1 MKEELISFETAVLAK
16 EKGFTAF
23 NDKFK
28 SALIDSRNYDVQR
41 YSFYRVIEKEQ
52 TLELNV
58 GTNSSNINGL
68 WESYN
73 DVNFKTQKNYFAPT
87 QSLLQRWLREVHNIE
102 ILINRIP
109 PEAVLASKNNGKNIL
124 NNYSY
129 YVWSLNNNPR
139 IANKGSFKNTY
150 EEALEKGLQEALTF
164 INI

>member
-87 QSLLQRWLREVHNIE
+87 QSLLQRWLREVHNIDVFPVACFIGE
-102 ILINRIP
+102 P
-109 PEAVLASKNNGKNIL
+109 KHK
-124 NNYSY
+124 YSY
-129 YVWSLNNNPR
+129 YMLK
-139 IANKGSFKNTY
+139 ANDDLDTDGCETETY
-150 EEALEKGLQEALTF
+150 EEALEQGLQEALTF